1 MTDAQMDVLSL
12 IQENSVLR
20 ESHVGH
26 RYTEELIKELLSKYN
41 TKPEEEVHKSKL
53 TLKRKGGLVL
63 TSEDIPN
70 PENHCLD
77 IDDVPF

>member
-1 MTDAQMDVLSL
+1 MTDTQMDIMAI

-26 RYTEELIKELLSKYN
+26 RYTEELIKELLSKYD
-41 TKPEEEVHKSKL
+41 TKPVEEVHKSKL
-53 TLKRKGGLVL
+53 ILKRKGGLVL

-70 PENHCLD
+70 PKNLCLD